1 MSQLTPAQRA
11 WQGRFETVIRIMSP
25 GLDLLLAAGEQLSR
39 LVGGEDEWEPPPAL
53 REPDRPAGAP
63 RLGSR
68 PNGRS

>member
-11 WQGRFETVIRIMSP
+11 WQSRFETAIRIMSP
-25 GLDLLLAAGEQLSR
+25 GLDLLLAAGDRLSR

-53 REPDRPAGAP
+53 REPDRPGEAP
-63 RLGSR
+63 RLANR